1 MLHWA
6 ILPLKR
12 YTDFS
17 GRSRRM
23 EYWSFT
29 LFTVIATFVLMIPAL
44 TSFSGLDWEN
54 PDSWFADGNFPI
66 GMIISGILFAV
77 FWLGILIPSIALT
90 IRRLHDRNMSGWFY
104 LGFVVLSNI
113 PAVGFVISIAFLV
126 IMFLPGTSGPNTY
139 GLDPKNPYQDDVFA

>member
-1 MLHWA
+1 MLSWA

-12 YTDFS
+12 YAEFS

-29 LFTVIATFVLMIPAL
+29 LFTVIASFVLLIPAMV
-44 TSFSGLDWEN
+44 SFIGMDWEN
-54 PDSWFADGNFPI
+54 PEAQFETGDFPI
-66 GMIISGILFAV
+66 GIIISLILFGI

-113 PAVGFVISIAFLV
+113 PAVGFLISIAFLV
-126 IMFLPGTSGPNTY
+126 IMFLPGTAGTNNY
-139 GLDPKNPYQDDVFA
+139 GLDPKNPYPDGVFD